1 MRFGD
6 LTYQEIHNRAV
17 AGWLVVLPTGCTEQ
31 QGPHLPVDFDT
42 WFVETVCLA
51 AAETCAVQG
60 AQVLVLPAFPF
71 GPTPEHRNFG
81 GGYIDLP
88 QELHEAVVMA
98 ALNSVAAQG
107 FRRIV
112 IWRGCGQHNLRR
124 IVDDFNRTHYLH
136 ARAIQPDLPYAEI
149 MQKFAPGI
157 AGGHADSF
165 CTSIA
170 LHLRPESVQL
180 DKIPKADLRS
190 VDWGKPEL
198 DFSDFSFSGVIG
210 DPTLA
215 TAELGSVLWQ
225 ASVAAVARIF
235 RDFARIELSAMAE
248 ANSIT
253 DKP

>member
-1 MRFGD
+1 MEILENKLRFGD

-42 WFVETVCLA
+42 WFVENVCLA
-51 AAETCAVQG
+51 AAETCAAHGV
-60 AQVLVLPAFPF
+60 QVLVLPAFPF

-81 GGYIDLP
+81 SGYIDLP

-98 ALNSVAAQG
+98 ELNSLVAQG
-107 FRRIV
+107 FRRLV

-124 IVDDFNRTHYLH
+124 IVDDFNRTHYPD
-136 ARAIQPDLPYAEI
+136 ARTIQPDLPYAEI
-149 MQKFAPGI
+149 MGQFAPGI

-170 LHLRPESVQL
+170 LHLRPESVRL
-180 DKIPKADLRS
+180 DKIPNADPRS
-190 VDWGKPEL
+190 VDWGKPGL
-198 DFSDFSFSGVIG
+198 DFSDFSLSGVIG

-215 TAELGSVLWQ
+215 TAELGAVLWQ
-225 ASVAAVARIF
+225 AGVAAVAQAL
-235 RDFARIELSAMAE
+235 RDFARME
-248 ANSIT
+248 
-253 DKP
+253 

>member
-1 MRFGD
+1 
-6 LTYQEIHNRAV
+6 
-17 AGWLVVLPTGCTEQ
+17 
-31 QGPHLPVDFDT
+31 
-42 WFVETVCLA
+42 
-51 AAETCAVQG
+51 
-60 AQVLVLPAFPF
+60 VLPALPF

-81 GGYIDLP
+81 SGFIDLP

-98 ALNSVAAQG
+98 ALSSVAAQG

-180 DKIPKADLRS
+180 DKIPYADLRS

-210 DPTLA
+210 DPTQA

-235 RDFARIELSAMAE
+235 RDFSRIELSPMA
-248 ANSIT
+248 
-253 DKP
+253 